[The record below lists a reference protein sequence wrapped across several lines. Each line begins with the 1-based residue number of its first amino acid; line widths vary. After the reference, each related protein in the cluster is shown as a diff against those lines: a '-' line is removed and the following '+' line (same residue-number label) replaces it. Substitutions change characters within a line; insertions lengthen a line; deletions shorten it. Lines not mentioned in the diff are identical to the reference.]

1 MNWSL
6 LFFANSVLLGAGLAM
21 DAFSVSIVNSIQ
33 EPDMKYDKRFL
44 TAGVYALFQFAM
56 PMIGWICVHTI
67 TEKFT
72 AFQKFIP
79 WIALTLLL
87 YIGIKMIWESIH
99 SDNKECKA
107 CAKKTCENCA
117 SRKTSRLALGLLLL
131 QGIATSIDA
140 LSVGFAIAEYG
151 APMALAA
158 SLIIAIVTFIIC
170 MAGLLIGRA
179 AGKRLSDRAQIVGG
193 CILIFIG
200 IEIFV
205 RGLIG

>member
-6 LFFANSVLLGAGLAM
+6 LFFANSVLLGVGLAM
-21 DAFSVSIVNSIQ
+21 DAFSVSIVNALS
-33 EPDMKYDKRFL
+33 EPDMKCGKRFL
-44 TAGVYALFQFAM
+44 TAGVYAFFQFAM
-56 PMIGWICVHTI
+56 PMIGWLCVHTVA
-67 TEKFT
+67 EKFT

-79 WIALTLLL
+79 WIALILLL
-87 YIGIKMIWESIH
+87 YIGIKMIWESLR
-99 SDNKECKA
+99 SDNQECKA
-107 CAKKTCENCA
+107 CKKNTCKDCA
-117 SRKTSRLALGLLLL
+117 SRKTSRLALELLLL

-140 LSVGFAIAEYG
+140 LSVGFATAEYG
-151 APMALAA
+151 LAMALV
-158 SLIIAIVTFIIC
+158 SSMIIAVITFAIC

-205 RGLIG
+205 RGIFF

>member
-21 DAFSVSIVNSIQ
+21 DAFSVSIVNALS
-33 EPDMKYDKRFL
+33 EPDMKCGKRFL

-67 TEKFT
+67 AQKFT

-79 WIALTLLL
+79 WIALVLLL
-87 YIGIKMIWESIH
+87 YIGIKMIWESLH

-107 CAKKTCENCA
+107 CKKTTCANCA

-140 LSVGFAIAEYG
+140 LSVGFATAEYG
-151 APMALAA
+151 LAMALAS
-158 SLIIAIVTFIIC
+158 SLIIAAVTFAIC

-179 AGKRLSDRAQIVGG
+179 AGNRLSDRAQILGG

-200 IEIFV
+200 TEIFV
-205 RGLIG
+205 RGVFF

>member
-1 MNWSL
+1 MDWNFI
-6 LFFANSVLLGAGLAM
+6 FFLNSALLGVGLAM
-21 DAFSVSIVNSIQ
+21 DAFSVSIVNALS
-33 EPDMKYDKRFL
+33 EPDMKCGKRFL
-44 TAGVYALFQFAM
+44 TAGVYAFFQFAM
-56 PMIGWICVHTI
+56 PMIGWLCVHTVA
-67 TEKFT
+67 EKFT

-87 YIGIKMIWESIH
+87 YIGIKMIWESLH

-140 LSVGFAIAEYG
+140 LSVGFATAEYRL
-151 APMALAA
+151 AMALVS
-158 SLIIAIVTFIIC
+158 SLIIAAVTFAIC

-205 RGLIG
+205 RGIFF